1 MELKAFKGMPHEFGG
16 IDYTE
21 GSEVE
26 GGEFAV
32 QIGKSGNEYIFDKNS
47 SEGERLS
54 KEYKRLDKNGRL
66 TEDDPLALEAFDQ
79 MAREEAL
86 KHAQRSVNEKGI
98 DPFRNMYD
106 QEGQAAN
113 GGVKYAAGGAKD
125 MYFTG
130 GGMGSIGGG
139 MSGGAT
145 GGMGNFGS
153 IMGGIG
159 GGLNMIGDLF
169 KTPDIDFDAMFKGIS
184 AGENPNLVN
193 PQRYMNLVSD
203 DSTDMTALKQS
214 MQGERGGQT
223 TQSPMDFAAMFK
235 SEEAQQDVAE
245 AQQQIDAVPN
255 AISGASGIGGM
266 IGGLV
271 RGDSKAGQ
279 LKEPVSFRNPG
290 DERSRS
296 QGPEFHKMEGKDY
309 AASHLEGAASGAMTG
324 LQVAGPW
331 GALGG
336 AILGGVINPIKDK
349 IQEDKIQKEA
359 TEAFNRKLKEA
370 GEEEI
375 RQSMMNA
382 IAMDV
387 DGTALI
393 DKDRYAG
400 VMRNGGA
407 KPIYGYYQNGGGKKK
422 ERSYDG
428 MKDPVQWDV
437 MQNYIASNDTR
448 NRMSQAAVGSGD
460 EMYAPYRVDNTCVA
474 GVNCF
479 EDLAGIPSS
488 EGIPDDIYNND
499 MLRDFFESKEG
510 KKFFRKAKNEKPG
523 DYVQFEK
530 LISDKGFNDPYHVGM
545 VTGDN
550 IYLGDGSRT
559 NPLYYSS
566 IYKEPS
572 IETSNLANLGIN
584 FEYNNINPNF
594 YRMRNKKNRQKVI
607 DAAVQAKQQGKDVVR
622 PTFGDEEPLYLPMQ
636 QYRKNTPYPI
646 AGF

>member
-32 QIGKSGNEYIFDKNS
+32 EIGKSGNEYIFDKNS

-79 MAREEAL
+79 LAREEAL

-130 GGMGSIGGG
+130 GAAGGFNMSLLTDMMGGADGILGMTDLMGS
-139 MSGGAT
+139 T
-145 GGMGNFGS
+145 
-153 IMGGIG
+153 
-159 GGLNMIGDLF
+159 
-169 KTPDIDFDAMFKGIS
+169 
-184 AGENPNLVN
+184 
-193 PQRYMNLVSD
+193 
-203 DSTDMTALKQS
+203 
-214 MQGERGGQT
+214 QGERGGQT

-235 SEEAQQDVAE
+235 SEEATQDLAE

-279 LKEPVSFRNPG
+279 LKEPVSFRDPG

-370 GEEEI
+370 GEDEI

-407 KPIYGYYQNGGGKKK
+407 KPIYGYYANGGGKKE

-460 EMYAPYRVDNTCVA
+460 EMYAPYRADNTCVA

-488 EGIPDDIYNND
+488 EGIPDDVYNNR
-499 MLRDFFESKEG
+499 LLNQFFESKEG
-510 KKFFRKAKNEKPG
+510 KKLFRKVKNERPG
-523 DYVQFEK
+523 DYVQYEK
-530 LISDKGFNDPYHVGM
+530 LISNKGFNYPYHVGM
-545 VTGDN
+545 VTGDD

-559 NPLYYSS
+559 NPLYYSN

-572 IETSNLANLGIN
+572 IQSAGVQFVNE
-584 FEYNNINPNF
+584 NPNF
-594 YRMRNKKNRQKVI
+594 YRMRNKKDRQKVI
-607 DAAVQAKQQGKDVVR
+607 DAALQAKQQGKDVIR
-622 PTFGDEEPLYLPMQ
+622 PAFGDEEPLYLPMQ
-636 QYRKNTPYPI
+636 QYRKNTPYPM